1 MRYLIVNADDL
12 GASPGITRGI
22 LEAHTQ
28 GIVTSASLMVDTR
41 WSGEAAELARAMPEL
56 SVGLHVALPPDTA
69 GVPSRP
75 WGADDARGLR
85 EELQRQA
92 DRFATLVGRPPTHI
106 DSHHNR
112 HREPGVLEGFLAL
125 ARDLGLP
132 LRGHSP
138 ARYFPGFYGQWG
150 GQSHPEHIGVES
162 LLRMIEKEAGEGVTE
177 LGCHPGYP
185 DPRER
190 SGYGGEREVELR
202 TLCDPR
208 ARAGI
213 EALGITRVS
222 YHDLAR
228 LGAAR
233 VPGGAR

>member
-22 LEAHTQ
+22 LEAHVH
-28 GIVTSASLMVDTR
+28 GIVTSASLMVDTP
-41 WSGEAAELARAMPEL
+41 WSAEAAALARATPEL
-56 SVGLHVALPPDTA
+56 SVGLHVALPPDPA
-69 GVPSRP
+69 GVPP
-75 WGADDARGLR
+75 QAAGAGDGRELRG
-85 EELQRQA
+85 ELQRQV
-92 DRFATLVGRPPTHI
+92 DRFTTLVGRLPTHL

-112 HREPGVLEGFLAL
+112 HREAVVLESFLAL

-150 GQSHPEHIGVES
+150 GQSHPEHVGVES
-162 LLRMIEKEAGEGVTE
+162 LLRLVAKEAGEGVTE

-190 SGYGGEREVELR
+190 SGYALEREVELR

-222 YHDLAR
+222 FHDLGR
-228 LGAAR
+228 LAADR
-233 VPGGAR
+233 LAGGAR